1 MVDGSGARDEWIPE
15 GAKMGLMKTLGNILK
30 KRVPDAESK
39 ETNFRNLAR
48 QEPENAGAHLKLAE
62 VYQKKGKKQEAV
74 TEYLLAADLF
84 AKGQFYG
91 RALGIYKQLCRK
103 DSSLDQVY
111 RKMADIYREKGCLAD
126 AFHQYRILAK
136 HYEDSGEK
144 EKALEILKIMGG
156 IDLQKSD
163 EKEGNNHRLIPT
175 GRSEESSLV
184 KEAVPEGGFDLGAAL
199 IAAEPLEVEI
209 SRNVSVSEK
218 GIGVEEIFKELKEIS
233 GPSAA
238 DPLFNYNMGVA
249 YHELGFVD
257 EAMEQF
263 ETAVNKGQK
272 PFKALSMLGFCHWE
286 KEKWVEAQKSFEK
299 ALEGEKIPQEKIL
312 SAKYILSLLYQE
324 RGQIESA
331 LRLLHEIATMGKGIL
346 QVPEE
351 IAELVNKAESRGISP
366 VPTCAGS

>member
-1 MVDGSGARDEWIPE
+1 
-15 GAKMGLMKTLGNILK
+15 MGLMKTLGSILK
-30 KRVPDAESK
+30 KRDPDAESK
-39 ETNFRNLAR
+39 ETNFRDLAR

-91 RALGIYKQLCRK
+91 RALGIYKQLCRR

-126 AFHQYRILAK
+126 AFHQYRILAQ
-136 HYEDSGEK
+136 HYEKSGEK
-144 EKALEILKIMGG
+144 EKALEILKIMGE
-156 IDLQKSD
+156 IDLQKN
-163 EKEGNNHRLIPT
+163 EGKEENHHRLIPL
-175 GRSEESSLV
+175 GRSKDPSQIKDV
-184 KEAVPEGGFDLGAAL
+184 APDVGFDLGAAL
-199 IAAEPLEVEI
+199 ISAEPLEVGT
-209 SRNVSVSEK
+209 SCRVSVLEK
-218 GIGVEEIFKELKEIS
+218 GVGVEEIFKELEEIG

-238 DPLFNYNMGVA
+238 DPLFNYNMGAA
-249 YHELGFVD
+249 YHELGFLH

-263 ETAVNKGQK
+263 ETAVKKGQK
-272 PFKALSMLGFCHWE
+272 PFEALSMLGFCHWE
-286 KEKWVEAQKSFEK
+286 KERWAEAQKSFEK
-299 ALEGEKIPQEKIL
+299 ALAAEKIPQEKIL

-331 LRLLHEIATMGKGIL
+331 LRLLHEITTMGKGIL

-351 IAELVNKAESRGISP
+351 IAELVNKAESRRIAP
-366 VPTCAGS
+366 LPTCARA